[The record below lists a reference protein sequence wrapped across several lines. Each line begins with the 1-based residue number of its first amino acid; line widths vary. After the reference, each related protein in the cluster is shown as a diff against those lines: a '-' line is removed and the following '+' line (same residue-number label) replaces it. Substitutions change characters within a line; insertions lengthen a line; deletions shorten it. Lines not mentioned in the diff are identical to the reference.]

1 MDVIKAD
8 ILILGAGGAGLFAAL
23 HAYDRHPRLKIVIA
37 TKGLIGKGGC
47 SRMVQ
52 GGMNVVLNEKDSL
65 ENHFLDTLKGG
76 GFINNQA
83 LAWTLVSDAPKAVY
97 ELEVKVGCFFDRDED
112 GRIHQKPFAGQSF
125 DRTVHVADLT
135 GIQLI
140 SRMTDQIFARNIKV
154 FEETRGLDLLTSKD
168 GHRIVG
174 ALLSDIRTGEIF
186 VVNSKVTIVATGGCA
201 SMYKISAPSFD
212 KTGDGMAICFRAGAE
227 FVDMEMVQFHPTGL
241 VAGRSRLNGS
251 LLEEGLRGA
260 GARLYNGLGERFME
274 RYDPERLERST
285 RDRVARS
292 SFIEIMAGRGTVN
305 KGVYLDASHLGAEF
319 VEKKF
324 PGMVERVKDIGKDLA
339 REKVEVTPTAH
350 YQMGG
355 VCIDAQCQTN
365 LKGLLVC
372 GEDAGG
378 VHGANRLGGNGICDS
393 TVYGRRAGDT
403 AALLALEEDL
413 HPYQEAEAEKM
424 RMRWLKPFLRE
435 RGENVYEIRS
445 EIENL
450 MWEKAGLVRT
460 RLHLQEAAYHLENLI
475 QKIDEASVADRYLAR
490 YNMEWNHIIDVANLI
505 TVCRMVVNAA
515 KCREESRG
523 AHYRE
528 DFPET
533 DNENWLQN
541 IYQKKGTA
549 FQLELTKK
557 PVLLSHF
564 KRENIEDCFFERV
577 KKKRTYTESCDG
589 STCL

>member
-1 MDVIKAD
+1 VEVLKAD

-23 HAYDRHPRLKIVIA
+23 HAYDANPRLKIVMA

-52 GGMNVVLNEKDSL
+52 GGLNVVLNEKDSL
-65 ENHFLDTLKGG
+65 ENHFKDTLKGG
-76 GFINNQA
+76 GFINNQE
-83 LAWTLVSDAPKAVY
+83 LAWTLVSDAPKAVH
-97 ELEVKVGCFFDRDED
+97 ELEVKVGCFFDRGED

-140 SRMTDQIFARNIKV
+140 SRMTDQIYARNIQV
-154 FEETRGLDLLTSKD
+154 LEETRGLDLLSSKD

-186 VVNSKVTIVATGGCA
+186 VVNAKVTIVATGGCA

-212 KTGDGMAICFRAGAE
+212 KTGDGMAMCFRAGAE

-251 LLEEGLRGA
+251 LLEEGLRGS

-292 SFIEIMAGRGTVN
+292 SFMEIMAGRGTEN
-305 KGVYLDASHLGAEF
+305 NAVYLDASHMGAEF
-319 VEKKF
+319 VEQKF

-355 VCIDAQCQTN
+355 VRIDTDCQSN
-365 LKGLLVC
+365 LRGLLAC

-393 TVYGRRAGDT
+393 TVYGRRAGDAA
-403 AALLALEEDL
+403 AALAVVRYLNVGDDTIARGLDAFRGLPHRLEFIGERDGVRYYNDSKSTTPESTMIAVEAFVGSPVIVLVGGQPKGASFAAMGRLLARTCKRAICYGRAGSEI
-413 HPYQEAEAEKM
+413 HAEIAAGADSGAVAINAEHVPTFDQAVH
-424 RMRWLKPFLRE
+424 RARE
-435 RGENVYEIRS
+435 LAQPGDIIVLSPACASYDEFANYEQRGETFRR
-445 EIENL
+445 
-450 MWEKAGLVRT
+450 LV
-460 RLHLQEAAYHLENLI
+460 QA
-475 QKIDEASVADRYLAR
+475 
-490 YNMEWNHIIDVANLI
+490 
-505 TVCRMVVNAA
+505 
-515 KCREESRG
+515 
-523 AHYRE
+523 
-528 DFPET
+528 
-533 DNENWLQN
+533 
-541 IYQKKGTA
+541 
-549 FQLELTKK
+549 
-557 PVLLSHF
+557 
-564 KRENIEDCFFERV
+564 
-577 KKKRTYTESCDG
+577 
-589 STCL
+589 

>member
-1 MDVIKAD
+1 VEVIKAD

-23 HAYDRHPRLKIVIA
+23 HAYDCNPRLKIVMA

-52 GGMNVVLNEKDSL
+52 GGLNVVLNEKDSL
-65 ENHFLDTLKGG
+65 KNHFLDTLKGG
-76 GFINNQA
+76 GFINNQE
-83 LAWTLVSDAPKAVY
+83 LAWTLVSDAPKAVH
-97 ELEVKVGCFFDRDED
+97 ELEVSVGCFFDRSDD
-112 GRIHQKPFAGQSF
+112 GKIHQKPFAGQSF

-135 GIQLI
+135 GIQII
-140 SRMTDQIFARNIKV
+140 SRMTDQIYARNIQV
-154 FEETRGLDLLTSKD
+154 LEETRGLDLLSSRNGD
-168 GHRIVG
+168 RIVG

-186 VVNSKVTIVATGGCA
+186 VVNAKVTVVATGGCA
-201 SMYKISAPSFD
+201 AMYKISAPSFD

-241 VAGRSRLNGS
+241 VAGKSRLNGS

-274 RYDPERLERST
+274 KYDTERAERST

-292 SFIEIMAGRGTVN
+292 SFMEIMAGRGTPN
-305 KGVYLDASHLGAEF
+305 KAVYLDASHLGAEF
-319 VEKKF
+319 VEQKF

-355 VCIDAQCQTN
+355 VRIDTHCQSS

-403 AALLALEEDL
+403 AAALALEEDL
-413 HPYQEAEAEKM
+413 HPCQEVEAEKL
-424 RMRWLKPFLRE
+424 RMRWLKPFLKDAA
-435 RGENVYEIRS
+435 ENVYDIRD
-445 EIENL
+445 EIEVL

-460 RLHLQEAAYHLENLI
+460 GAQLTEAAERLDQLREMIERAHVINR
-475 QKIDEASVADRYLAR
+475 DLAR
-490 YNMEWNHIIDVANLI
+490 YNMEWNHIIDVTNLI
-505 TVCRMVVNAA
+505 TVCRMVVNSAR
-515 KCREESRG
+515 CREESRG
-523 AHYRE
+523 AHYRA
-528 DFPET
+528 DFQET

-541 IYQKKGTA
+541 IYQRKGDG
-549 FQLELTKK
+549 LELEVTLK
-557 PVLLSHF
+557 PVDFNRF
-564 KRENIEDCFFERV
+564 KMENIEDRFFEKV
-577 KKKRTYTESCDG
+577 KGT
-589 STCL
+589 

>member
-1 MDVIKAD
+1 MEVIKAD

-23 HAYDRHPRLKIVIA
+23 HAYDRNPRLKIVMA

-52 GGMNVVLNEKDSL
+52 GGLNVVLNEKDSL
-65 ENHFLDTLKGG
+65 ENHFQDTLKGG
-76 GFINNQA
+76 GFINNQE
-83 LAWTLVSDAPKAVY
+83 LAWTLVSDAPKAVH
-97 ELEVKVGCFFDRDED
+97 ELEVRVGCFFDRGED
-112 GRIHQKPFAGQSF
+112 GKIHQKPFAGQSF

-140 SRMTDQIFARNIKV
+140 SRMTDQIFARNIQV
-154 FEETRGLDLLTSKD
+154 LEETRGLDLL
-168 GHRIVG
+168 RIVG
-174 ALLSDIRTGEIF
+174 ALLSNIRTGEIF
-186 VVNSKVTIVATGGCA
+186 VVNAKVTIVATGGCA

-212 KTGDGMAICFRAGAE
+212 KTGDGMAMCFRAGAE

-251 LLEEGLRGA
+251 LLEEGLRGS
-260 GARLYNGLGERFME
+260 GARLYNGLSERFME

-292 SFIEIMAGRGTVN
+292 SFMEIMAGRGTEN
-305 KGVYLDASHLGAEF
+305 KAVYLDASHLGAEF
-319 VEKKF
+319 VEQKF

-355 VCIDAQCQTN
+355 VRIDIHCQSN

-403 AALLALEEDL
+403 AAALAFEEDL

-424 RMRWLKPFLRE
+424 RMRWVKPFLRAA
-435 RGENVYEIRS
+435 GENVYEIRD
-445 EIENL
+445 EIEDL

-460 RLHLQEAAYHLENLI
+460 GTQLKEAADRLNELLE
-475 QKIDEASVADRYLAR
+475 KIDGANVTDRYLAEF
-490 YNMEWNHIIDVANLI
+490 NMEWNNIIDVTNLI
-505 TVCRMVVNAA
+505 TVCRMVVNSARY
-515 KCREESRG
+515 REESRG

-528 DFPET
+528 DFPAT
-533 DNENWLQN
+533 DNEKWLKN
-541 IYQKKGTA
+541 IYQRKGDGS
-549 FQLELTKK
+549 QLELREK
-557 PVLLSHF
+557 PVSLNRFS
-564 KRENIEDCFFERV
+564 RERIEDRFFERV
-577 KKKRTYTESCDG
+577 KT
-589 STCL
+589 

>member
-1 MDVIKAD
+1 MEVLKAD

-23 HAYDRHPRLKIVIA
+23 HAYDRNPRLKVVVA

-52 GGMNVVLNEKDSL
+52 GGLNVVLNEKDSL
-65 ENHFLDTLKGG
+65 ENHFQDTLKGG
-76 GFINNQA
+76 GFINNQE
-83 LAWTLVSDAPKAVY
+83 LAWTLVSDAPKAVH
-97 ELEVKVGCFFDRDED
+97 ELEVKVGCFFDRGED
-112 GRIHQKPFAGQSF
+112 GKIHQKPFAGQSF

-140 SRMTDQIFARNIKV
+140 SRMTDQIYARNIQV
-154 FEETRGLDLLTSKD
+154 LEETRGLDLLSSKD

-186 VVNSKVTIVATGGCA
+186 VVNAKVTIVATGGCA

-251 LLEEGLRGA
+251 LLEEGLRGS

-274 RYDPERLERST
+274 RYDPVRLERST

-292 SFIEIMAGRGTVN
+292 SFMEIMAGRGTEN
-305 KGVYLDASHLGAEF
+305 NAVYLDASHLGAEF
-319 VEKKF
+319 VEQKF

-355 VCIDAQCQTN
+355 VRIDTHCQSN

-393 TVYGRRAGDT
+393 TVYGRRAGDVA
-403 AALLALEEDL
+403 AALASEEDI
-413 HPYQEAEAEKM
+413 HPYQETEAERM
-424 RMRWLKPFLRE
+424 RMGWLRPFLRE
-435 RGENVYEIRS
+435 SGENVYEIRD
-445 EIENL
+445 EIEDL
-450 MWEKAGLVRT
+450 MWEKAGLLRT
-460 RLHLQEAAYHLENLI
+460 GNKLTEAAERLDYFLE
-475 QKIDEASVADRYLAR
+475 KIDSANVAHRYLAH
-490 YNMEWNHIIDVANLI
+490 YNMEWNNIIDVTNLI
-505 TVCRMVVNAA
+505 TVCRMVVNSAR
-515 KCREESRG
+515 CREESRG

-533 DNENWLQN
+533 DNEKWLIN
-541 IYQKKGTA
+541 IYQTKGEG
-549 FQLELTKK
+549 FHLNLTQK
-557 PVLLSHF
+557 PVVLNRF
-564 KRENIEDCFFERV
+564 RRDDIEDRFFEKV
-577 KKKRTYTESCDG
+577 KKK
-589 STCL
+589 

>member
-1 MDVIKAD
+1 VEVLKAD

-23 HAYDRHPRLKIVIA
+23 HAYDTNPRLKIIVA
-37 TKGLIGKGGC
+37 TKALVGKGGC

-52 GGMNVVLNEKDSL
+52 GGLNVVLNENDSL
-65 ENHFLDTLKGG
+65 EKHFQDTLKGG
-76 GFINNQA
+76 GFINNQD
-83 LAWTLVSDAPKAVY
+83 LAWTLVSDAPKAVH
-97 ELEVKVGCFFDRDED
+97 ELEVSVGCFFDRGED
-112 GRIHQKPFAGQSF
+112 GKIHQKPFAGQSF

-135 GIQLI
+135 GIQII
-140 SRMTDQIFARNIKV
+140 SRMTDQIYARNIQV
-154 FEETRGLDLLTSKD
+154 LEETRGLDLLISEGRD
-168 GHRIVG
+168 RIVG

-186 VVNSKVTIVATGGCA
+186 VVNAKVTIVATGGCA

-251 LLEEGLRGA
+251 LLEEGLRGS
-260 GARLYNGLGERFME
+260 GARLYNGLDERFME
-274 RYDPERLERST
+274 KYDPERLERST

-292 SFIEIMAGRGTVN
+292 SFMEIMAGRGTKN
-305 KGVYLDASHLGAEF
+305 NAVYLDASHLGADF
-319 VEKKF
+319 VEQKF

-355 VCIDAQCQTN
+355 VRINTRCQSN

-403 AALLALEEDL
+403 AAALALEEDL
-413 HPYQEAEAEKM
+413 HPYQKTEAEKM
-424 RMRWLKPFLRE
+424 RMRWLKPFLQDT
-435 RGENVYEIRS
+435 GESVYAIRD
-445 EIENL
+445 EIESL
-450 MWEKAGLVRT
+450 MWEKAGLIRT
-460 RLHLQEAAYHLENLI
+460 GTHLKEAAERLEDLFRRI
-475 QKIDEASVADRYLAR
+475 GHAHVSDRFLAR
-490 YNMEWNHIIDVANLI
+490 YNMEWNHIIDVNNLI
-505 TVCRMVVNAA
+505 TVCRLVVNSAYH
-515 KCREESRG
+515 REESRG

-533 DNENWLQN
+533 DNERWLKN
-541 IYQKKGTA
+541 IYQKKGDGC
-549 FQLELTKK
+549 QLELTDE
-557 PVLLSHF
+557 PVMF
-564 KRENIEDCFFERV
+564 NRFERERIEDGFFEKV
-577 KKKRTYTESCDG
+577 KKK
-589 STCL
+589 

>member
-1 MDVIKAD
+1 MEVIKAD

-23 HAYDRHPRLKIVIA
+23 HAYDSNPRLKIVMA
-37 TKGLIGKGGC
+37 TKALIGKGGC

-52 GGMNVVLNEKDSL
+52 GGLNVVLNGKDSL
-65 ENHFLDTLKGG
+65 ENHFVDTLKGG
-76 GFINNQA
+76 GFINNQE
-83 LAWTLVSDAPKAVY
+83 LAWTLVSDAPKAVH
-97 ELEVKVGCFFDRDED
+97 ELEVRVGCFFDRGED
-112 GRIHQKPFAGQSF
+112 GKIHQKPFAGQSF

-140 SRMTDQIFARNIKV
+140 SRMTDQIYARNIQV
-154 FEETRGLDLLTSKD
+154 LEETRGLDLLSSKGGD
-168 GHRIVG
+168 RVVG

-186 VVNSKVTIVATGGCA
+186 VVNAKVTIVATGGCA
-201 SMYKISAPSFD
+201 AMYKISAPSFD

-251 LLEEGLRGA
+251 LLEEGLRGS
-260 GARLYNGLGERFME
+260 GARLYNGQGERFME

-292 SFIEIMAGRGTVN
+292 SFMEIMAGRGTKN
-305 KGVYLDASHLGAEF
+305 NAVYLDASHLGAEF
-319 VEKKF
+319 VEQKF

-355 VCIDAQCQTN
+355 VRIDSHCRSS

-393 TVYGRRAGDT
+393 TVYGRRAGDAA
-403 AALLALEEDL
+403 AALAWEEAL
-413 HPYQEAEAEKM
+413 HPYEESEAEKM
-424 RMRWLKPFLRE
+424 RMRWLKPFTQDT
-435 RGENVYEIRS
+435 GENVYEIRD

-450 MWEKAGLVRT
+450 MWKKAGLVRIGKKLAEAGN
-460 RLHLQEAAYHLENLI
+460 RLMELLEKVDQAN
-475 QKIDEASVADRYLAR
+475 VADKYLSR
-490 YNMEWNHIIDVANLI
+490 YNLEWNNIIDVTNLI
-505 TVCRMVVNAA
+505 AVCRLVVNSARH
-515 KCREESRG
+515 REESRG

-528 DFPET
+528 DFPAT
-533 DNENWLQN
+533 DNENWLKN
-541 IYQKKGTA
+541 IYQKKGHG
-549 FQLELTKK
+549 FELELTEK
-557 PVLLSHF
+557 PVDL
-564 KRENIEDCFFERV
+564 KRFERERIEDRFFEKV
-577 KKKRTYTESCDG
+577 KKH
-589 STCL
+589 